1 MSERIITFGEAT
13 REAMFEEMRADER
26 VFVYGEDIAK
36 QGGIFGQFAGMK
48 DEFPERVLDTPISE
62 TALVGA
68 GVGAAIA
75 GAKPVIDLHFADFIG
90 IAMDEVLNQMA
101 KAHYMFGGQATM
113 SLVLRA
119 RRPDEARR
127 RPAFPVAGDVVH
139 QHPRHPRGRALDA
152 GQRQAAAQGGHQG
165 S

>member
-13 REAMFEEMRADER
+13 REAMLEEMRADEC

-68 GVGAAIA
+68 GIGAAA
-75 GAKPVIDLHFADFIG
+75 GP
-90 IAMDEVLNQMA
+90 AMRPE
-101 KAHYMFGGQATM
+101 K
-113 SLVLRA
+113 SLVRQMRQPSSSYSSSVRLLLSRISA
-119 RRPDEARR
+119 SLLITL
-127 RPAFPVAGDVVH
+127 VS
-139 QHPRHPRGRALDA
+139 RGFDIICLLTLFVNQKILLTHTSYFR
-152 GQRQAAAQGGHQG
+152 
-165 S
+165 